1 MDPRSG
7 TCPARVLVVDDDA
20 GTRLL
25 FARWLENAG
34 FEVAEA
40 SDGVTA
46 LKLLSHASFDI
57 LVLDSCMP
65 GMNGRETLARLR
77 ADLRNG
83 SLPVLIVTSDAE
95 VSQRADGFAD
105 GADDVLLKPVD
116 GNQLTGRIHALLR
129 RSAGG
134 ENVQRLI
141 ETAHDAFLAWDSA
154 GALLEWNPQAE
165 AIFGWTKAETL
176 THDAATM
183 VITPASR
190 DAFHRA
196 VHRSVAANDRPAIVE
211 RVDLVGILRD
221 GSEIPIEMTVW
232 AVSVGDTYTFSAL
245 VRSTAAR
252 RELECS
258 LRTSERLQAL
268 MESTPDICSLTDIDG
283 AILYASPSCRS
294 LGYEPAAMV
303 GRFGHEFI
311 HPQDLLQHA
320 EMQTAVLGHEGS
332 TTRQLRVRAESGHYL
347 WMDLTACAVRATS
360 SGELTGI
367 QTIARDA
374 TQRHATEATR
384 EQLVKELVAANRGL
398 EEALAREHD
407 MVREQC
413 DLLKLKDEFVAMV
426 SHELRTPLTS
436 IVGYAEMLDDG
447 ELGELLDDQHRVLI
461 VMDQNA
467 RRLVALVEDL
477 LTIGRIEAGS
487 FHGQREPLDVA
498 PIIEAAGMTV
508 LPSARSKNVVLDLD
522 VDSDLG
528 VVAADAAQLDRMLL
542 NLLSNAVK
550 FTPPGGRVELTAR
563 SSFDGVTIEVTD
575 DGIGIPAAEQSLVF
589 SRFFR
594 ARRSVEDEIP
604 GTGLGLAIVKSI
616 VEQHDGQIS
625 LVSEP
630 GEGTKVSVMLPRA
643 LDHGRRPKPKSRI
656 PDETRHNVGAPT

>member
-1 MDPRSG
+1 
-7 TCPARVLVVDDDA
+7 VLVVDDDA

-40 SDGVTA
+40 SDGATA
-46 LKLLSHASFDI
+46 LKLLRHASFDI
-57 LVLDSCMP
+57 LVLDSRMP
-65 GMNGRETLARLR
+65 RMNGRETLARLR
-77 ADLRNG
+77 ADLRNH
-83 SLPVLIVTSDAE
+83 SLPVLLVTSDTE
-95 VSQRADGFAD
+95 LSRRAHGFMD
-105 GADDVLLKPVD
+105 GADDFLIKPVD
-116 GNQLTGRIHALLR
+116 ANQLTGRIHALLQR
-129 RSAGG
+129 GTGAESI
-134 ENVQRLI
+134 QRLI

-154 GALLEWNPQAE
+154 GAILEWNSQAE
-165 AIFGWTKAETL
+165 AIFGWTKTETL

-183 VITPASR
+183 IITPASR
-190 DAFHRA
+190 QAFTRA
-196 VHRSVAANDRPAIVE
+196 VSRSVATSDQPAIVE
-211 RVDLVGILRD
+211 RVELVGILRD

-232 AVSVGDTYTFSAL
+232 AVRVGDTYTLSAL
-245 VRSTAAR
+245 VRSSAAR

-268 MESTPDICSLTDIDG
+268 MESTPDICTLTDVDG
-283 AILYASPSCRS
+283 AILYVSPSCRS
-294 LGYEPAAMV
+294 LGYEPAAMI
-303 GRFGHEFI
+303 GRFGHEFV
-311 HPQDLLQHA
+311 HPQDILAHA
-320 EMQTAVLGHEGS
+320 EMQTAALGHEGT

-347 WMDLTACAVRATS
+347 WMDTTACAVRATT

-374 TQRHATEATR
+374 TQRHATEVAR
-384 EQLVKELVAANRGL
+384 EQRLAELGAANRGL
-398 EEALAREHD
+398 EEALAGERTT
-407 MVREQC
+407 VRELG

-447 ELGELLDDQHRVLI
+447 ELGELQDDQHRVLI
-461 VMDQNA
+461 IMDQNA

-487 FHGQREPLDVA
+487 FETQRQPLDLG

-508 LPSARSKNVVLDLD
+508 LPSARSKNVVLHLD
-522 VDSDLG
+522 VDSSLG
-528 VVAADAAQLDRMLL
+528 VVSADAAQLDRLLL

-563 SSFDGVTIEVTD
+563 SDFDGVILDVTD
-575 DGIGIPAAEQSLVF
+575 DGIGIPAAEQNQVF

-594 ARRSVEDEIP
+594 ARRTVEEEVP

-616 VEQHDGQIS
+616 VEQHHGQIS

-630 GEGTKVSVMLPRA
+630 GTGTTVSVMLPRA
-643 LDHGRRPKPKSRI
+643 LDPECSRDARPDRERQPA
-656 PDETRHNVGAPT
+656 TT